1 VNNKSFICPQCRHEI
16 KMADNARVCPS
27 CGALIEEEIHALS
40 KKNPGQAH
48 KPFELGLFFSFVISL
63 TGAFDN
69 ALLMLFFGLLGFVCT
84 TLVYTGDEVPLVPSK
99 FKPRFQATAARFKLF
114 PFELYLIPLWLMSSF
129 CTLLHNDVTKN
140 VFLCITLFVAALM
153 AMTAMHLYSEA
164 KITSTQVKWLDFKTF
179 ISFMNYSGQHTQRST
194 AVQGEQ
200 LSKEHFSQAAATG
213 QAKDEIRAQN
223 LEGVN
228 YKRSI
233 CISERKKWEDELE
246 ERYTSWLNVE
256 SSRLK
261 EEHGDHNFSDHV

>member
-1 VNNKSFICPQCRHEI
+1 MNKKTSICPQCRHEI
-16 KMADNARVCPS
+16 DMADNARACPV

-40 KKNPGQAH
+40 KKIPGQAH
-48 KPFELGLFFSFVISL
+48 KPFELGLFFSFLISL
-63 TGAFDN
+63 VAAFDS
-69 ALLMLFFGLLGFVCT
+69 ALLMLFIGLLGFVSM
-84 TLVYTGDEVPLVPSK
+84 TLVYTGDEVPLVPVK
-99 FKPRFQATAARFKLF
+99 YKPRFQATAARFKLF
-114 PFELYLIPLWLMSSF
+114 PFELYLIPLWLTASF
-129 CTLLHNDVTKN
+129 CTLLHNDVAKN
-140 VFLCITLFVAALM
+140 ICLSLMLFAAALM

-164 KITSTQVKWLDFKTF
+164 KITSTQVKWLDFNTF
-179 ISFMNYSGQHTQRST
+179 LSFMNYSGQPSLRNNVAQS
-194 AVQGEQ
+194 EQ

-213 QAKDEIRAQN
+213 QEKEEIRAQN

-261 EEHGDHNFSDHV
+261 VEQGDHNFSDQD